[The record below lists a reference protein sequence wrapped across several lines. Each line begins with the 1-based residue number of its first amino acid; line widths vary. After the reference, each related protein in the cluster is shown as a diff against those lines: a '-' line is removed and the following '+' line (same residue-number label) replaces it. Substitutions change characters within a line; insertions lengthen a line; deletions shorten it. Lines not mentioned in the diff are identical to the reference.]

1 MLPDDDQDLPQIG
14 NMLPFLRRG
23 IAIHH
28 SGLLPFLKEVV
39 ELLFQEGLIKV
50 LFATE
55 TFSMGLNMPA
65 RTVVFSDI
73 KKFDGERVR
82 YVSNFNMNFI
92 ILYFTVPKRLTFCFL
107 FYFLKLIF

>member
-1 MLPDDDQDLPQIG
+1 MLPEDDQDLSQIG

-39 ELLFQEGLIKV
+39 ELLFQEGLIKI

-65 RTVVFSDI
+65 RTVIFSDV
-73 KKFDGERVR
+73 KKFDGQCVR
-82 YVSNFNMNFI
+82 YVSIFD
-92 ILYFTVPKRLTFCFL
+92 KK
-107 FYFLKLIF
+107 FYFLFIFIKLILFLNLVNLW